1 MAIATLTIDLVAKLA
16 TLERDLGK
24 AAQIAE
30 RNAKRIE
37 QSFAAAGKALGAIG
51 VVLSVGAFAGMVRS
65 LADTGDQL
73 QKLST
78 KTGETV
84 ENLSKLQY
92 AASLSDLSN
101 EDLSASLVKLN
112 RVMGDAANGSKD
124 ATEALARFSIAP
136 ESGLSSIEAFKKIA
150 NAVKATGDETKIASA
165 LSDVFG
171 KSFSTLIPLLKSGGD
186 EIKNAGDE
194 LERMGGVMSG
204 DLARSSEAFNDNMTR
219 LTKALDALKIS
230 VIGPLIPLFLELTK
244 AMTDATSQSDGLSKS
259 GAVLKTVFET
269 LAVLGVNVAYV
280 MNGIGSE
287 IGGIAAQIAALGRG
301 DFQAFSNIGAAMRE
315 DAEKAR
321 KDIDALSDRLL
332 NPKGVGE
339 SSSASTGGG
348 IVNGEP
354 KPKPKPKT
362 RAAKADA
369 YADPLTPAAE
379 AYAKALE
386 SINQASVNAQKS
398 TLDLNSAQEALYDL
412 MRSPTWADMPEAWKQ
427 VAIAQSQ
434 AGAEAIKTAENYNRL
449 KDLLAATPT
458 EKLEQSR
465 ESMMFLAAAFDEGKI
480 SAEQFSEAAQAAL
493 GSIPDEAKQATDAMD
508 EFSKQAARNIQD
520 AFADFLFDPF
530 KDGVDGMLK
539 SFGDT
544 IRRMIANAAAADL
557 GKALFGKS
565 GGGEGSGLLGAGLDW
580 LGGLFKNADGGVYA
594 SPGLS
599 AYSGSVVSKPTLF
612 PFARGIGLMGEAGP
626 EAIMPLRR
634 DSSGRLGVAGGGS
647 NVNVTVIN
655 QAAPEVQTT
664 TRTRKNESGIDIE
677 LLVAKAVQ
685 SDMRR
690 NGPITQGFGAMFGV
704 SRAVG

>member
-30 RNAKRIE
+30 KNAKRIE
-37 QSFAAAGKALGAIG
+37 QSFAAAGKALGALGAVI
-51 VVLSVGAFAGMVRS
+51 SVGAFVGMVRS
-65 LADTGDQL
+65 LADAGDQL

-101 EDLSASLVKLN
+101 EDLSASLIKLN
-112 RVMGDAANGSKD
+112 RVMGDAANGSKE
-124 ATEALARFSIAP
+124 ATDALARFGILP
-136 ESGLSSIEAFKKIA
+136 QSGLSSIEAFQKISD
-150 NAVKATGDETKIASA
+150 AVKATGDETKIASA

-171 KSFSTLIPLLKSGGD
+171 KSFGALIPLLKSGGD

-204 DLARSSEAFNDNMTR
+204 DLARSSEAFNDNLTR
-219 LTKALDALKIS
+219 LNKALDALKMD
-230 VIGPLIPLFLELTK
+230 VLGPLIPLFLEITN
-244 AMTDATSQSDGLSKS
+244 AMAGATNKSDGLSKS
-259 GAVLKTVFET
+259 GGVLKTVFET
-269 LAVLGVNVAYV
+269 LAVLGANVAYV

-301 DFQAFSNIGAAMRE
+301 DFKAFSNIGAAMRE

-321 KDIDALSDRLL
+321 KDIDALTERLL
-332 NPKGVGE
+332 NPKGVGA
-339 SSSASTGGG
+339 SSASGAGGG
-348 IVNGEP
+348 IADVVP
-354 KPKPKPKT
+354 KVKPIRLVKT
-362 RAAKADA
+362 RAAKAET
-369 YADPLTPAAE
+369 YVDPLTPAAE

-386 SINQASVNAQKS
+386 SISQASVNAQKS
-398 TLDLNSAQEALYDL
+398 TLDLNAAQEALYDL

-434 AGAEAIKTAENYNRL
+434 ASAEAIKTAENYNRL
-449 KDLLAATPT
+449 KTMLAATPT
-458 EKLEQSR
+458 EKLEQAR

-493 GSIPDEAKQATDAMD
+493 GMIPEEAKNATDAME

-539 SFGDT
+539 SFGDV
-544 IRRMIANAAAADL
+544 IKRMIANAVAADL
-557 GKALFGKS
+557 GKRIFGKA
-565 GGGEGSGLLGAGLDW
+565 GGGDGEGLLGAGLNW
-580 LGGLFKNADGGVYA
+580 LGGLFANAQGGVYA
-594 SPGLS
+594 APGLS

-612 PFARGIGLMGEAGP
+612 PFASGIGLMGEAGA
-626 EAIMPLRR
+626 EAILPLKRGS
-634 DSSGRLGVAGGGS
+634 DGKLGVSSGGGGHT
-647 NVNVTVIN
+647 VNVYVTGTNAPDVRR
-655 QAAPEVQTT
+655 AAGQGARE
-664 TRTRKNESGIDIE
+664 G
-677 LLVAKAVQ
+677 LAL
-685 SDMRR
+685 
-690 NGPITQGFGAMFGV
+690 ITGAG
-704 SRAVG
+704 RYK